1 MTTTSSPRRLL
12 VGVSCEAQTR
22 GIGIARADR
31 HAFLLAAWIAQRTG
45 GAVRAFHV
53 TDFFD
58 ERIVDGSEG
67 VAQVVHDSLESQLEA
82 LCGGAS
88 MNRVV
93 TSHGFA
99 RGKPWLE
106 LLREAHRWEADLI
119 VISPRRTAIGI
130 GARIVHGSTA
140 RRLIRKALQPVLVV
154 EPGPSVGIS
163 NVLACVDGS
172 PVSNEVLAAARGMAD
187 LAQARRVVLR
197 CLDYPD
203 DIALRRLPH
212 AAETVRAY
220 HARVREA
227 AKAELTALAEESGP
241 RWEVVLSDGYVADVV
256 PQRVESDEVDLVVLA
271 SAARGAIAGLVL
283 GTTAE
288 RILGTAP
295 VSTLVVRPSDWR
307 SPIEF
312 R

>member
-1 MTTTSSPRRLL
+1 MTTPILPCRLL
-12 VGVSCEAQTR
+12 VGISCEAQSR

-31 HAFLLAAWIAQRTG
+31 HAFLQAAWIAQRTG

-58 ERIVDGSEG
+58 ERIVDGGEA
-67 VAQVVHDSLESQLEA
+67 VAQRVHDSLDGQLEA
-82 LCGGAS
+82 LCAAATA
-88 MNRVV
+88 NRVQ

-106 LLREAHRWEADLI
+106 MLREAHRWEADLI
-119 VISPRRTAIGI
+119 VISPRRTAISVGS
-130 GARIVHGSTA
+130 RIVHGSTA
-140 RRLIRKALQPVLVV
+140 RRLIRKANEPVLVV
-154 EPGPSVGIS
+154 VPGPGVGIS

-172 PVSNEVLAAARGMAD
+172 PVSTEVMAVARGMAE
-187 LAQARRVVLR
+187 LAAARRVVLR

-212 AAETVRAY
+212 ADETVRAY
-220 HARVREA
+220 HARVRETA
-227 AKAELTALAEESGP
+227 RAGLSALAEAHGP
-241 RWEVVLSDGYVADVV
+241 GWEVELSDGYVADVV
-256 PQRVESDEVDLVVLA
+256 PHRVERDDVDLVVLA
-271 SAARGAIAGLVL
+271 SGSHGALAGALL

-288 RILGTAP
+288 RILDAAP

-307 SPIEF
+307 SPIQL
-312 R
+312 